1 MNAPQHP
8 VLTIGH
14 SNHSG
19 EEFVELLVR
28 HGVEEVFDVR
38 SAPYSRYTP
47 QFSQRALI
55 GLLEGG
61 GSAGIEYTF
70 LGAELGG
77 RPADRSCYDA
87 DGRVLYERLAS
98 TDLFDDGI
106 RRVIRAADE
115 RRVALMCSEKEPLDC
130 HRALL
135 VAGALIERG
144 AAVEHILADGA
155 LEDHGEAMD
164 RLMDSLKLPRHGDM
178 FRSRDDV
185 IAEALLRQARR
196 VAFVGD
202 VPPEEGYRED
212 AH

>member
-14 SNHSG
+14 SNHSP
-19 EEFVELLVR
+19 EAFTDLLLR

-47 QFSQRALI
+47 QFNQRALI
-55 GLLEGG
+55 ELLEGAG
-61 GSAGIEYTF
+61 AAGIEYTF

-98 TDLFDDGI
+98 TDLFDDGV
-106 RRVIRAADE
+106 RRVVRAADE
-115 RRVALMCSEKEPLDC
+115 RHIVLMCSEKEPLDC

-135 VAGALIERG
+135 IAGALIERG
-144 AAVEHILADGA
+144 AAVEHILADGSV
-155 LEDHGEAMD
+155 ESHGEAMD

-185 IAEALLRQARR
+185 IAEALLRQARK

-202 VPPEEGYRED
+202 RPPAEGYWED

>member
-1 MNAPQHP
+1 MNAPQNP
-8 VLTIGH
+8 LLTIGH
-14 SNHSG
+14 SNHSADA
-19 EEFVELLVR
+19 FAELLLR

-47 QFSQRALI
+47 QFNQRALT
-55 GLLEGG
+55 GLLEGA
-61 GSAGIEYTF
+61 GSAGIDYTF

-87 DGRVLYERLAS
+87 NGRVLYERLAS

-106 RRVIRAADE
+106 RRVVRAADE
-115 RRVALMCSEKEPLDC
+115 RRVVLMCSEKEPLDC

-135 VAGALIERG
+135 IAPSLTERG
-144 AAVEHILADGA
+144 ALVEHVLADGD
-155 LEDHGEAMD
+155 LEGHEAAMD
-164 RLMDSLKLPRHGDM
+164 RLLDSLKLPRHGDM

-185 IAEALLRQARR
+185 IAEALLRQAQR
-196 VAFVGD
+196 VAYVGD
-202 VPPEEGYRED
+202 KPPAEGDWED